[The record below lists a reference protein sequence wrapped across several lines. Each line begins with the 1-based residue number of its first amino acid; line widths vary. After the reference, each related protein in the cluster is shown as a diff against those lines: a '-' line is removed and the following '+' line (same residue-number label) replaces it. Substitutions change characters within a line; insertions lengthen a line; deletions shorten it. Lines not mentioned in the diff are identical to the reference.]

1 MMNIEVEGRL
11 KTRLTSPLFI
21 ELPFKTTRVSDHIYM
36 CKGINIYILSTILGF
51 GTVLKEWYF

>member
-51 GTVLKEWYF
+51 GTVLKE